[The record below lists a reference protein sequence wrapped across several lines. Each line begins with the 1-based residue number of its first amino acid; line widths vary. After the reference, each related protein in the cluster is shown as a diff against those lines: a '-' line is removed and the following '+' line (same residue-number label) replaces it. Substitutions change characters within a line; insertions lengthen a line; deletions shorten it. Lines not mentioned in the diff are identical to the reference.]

1 MYIGFE
7 LAYFS
12 CENVLLQV
20 MKASGISMYFN
31 CDDVLYSGRN
41 NQATIEKLKDH
52 VVESADESNYMYS
65 KYFHRF

>member
-1 MYIGFE
+1 
-7 LAYFS
+7 
-12 CENVLLQV
+12 